1 MFSFMKKQAQ
11 TVECKR
17 NEIEAQHKQSL
28 PEGSEVLLECD
39 FAEVSGGAG
48 ATTNML
54 HMAL

>member
-11 TVECKR
+11 TVECKST
-17 NEIEAQHKQSL
+17 EIEAQDKQSL
-28 PEGSEVLLECD
+28 PEGCEVLLECD